1 MRFMFYRYGF
11 SPIEE
16 SGIFNLPDGTA
27 LVRPVPR
34 IGERVTLDAENF
46 IVEDVTHVVQRGAE
60 VRIFVKAV
68 G

>member
-11 SPIEE
+11 SLIKE
-16 SGIFNLPDGTA
+16 SGLFTLPDGTA

-34 IGERVTLDAENF
+34 IGERVILDAEYF
-46 IVEDVTHVVQRGAE
+46 IVEDVTHVVQRETE

-68 G
+68 